1 LKGWFEAMDIVML
14 IGAVAGFCT
23 TISFLPQMIKVHR
36 TKSAHDLS
44 LSMFVIFAFGVSS
57 WLVYGV
63 LTESVP
69 IIAAN
74 CVTLLFCGYILFM
87 RVKYGK

>member
-1 LKGWFEAMDIVML
+1 MDSVTF
-14 IGAVAGFCT
+14 IGTVAGFCT
-23 TISFLPQMIKVHR
+23 TLSFLPQMIKIHR

-44 LSMFVIFAFGVSS
+44 LFMFIIFAFGVAS

-63 LTESVP
+63 LTGSTP

-74 CVTLLFCGYILFM
+74 CVTLVFCGYILFM
-87 RVKYGK
+87 KVKYGK